1 MTLQVTPQPTPNP
14 NAYKFVLGGKRFDKP
29 VTFASAAAARG
40 TPFAEALFRIAEVQS
55 IFCTADFVTVTKGP
69 GGDWGRIV
77 PAATEALR
85 AHLH

>member
-1 MTLQVTPQPTPNP
+1 MPLQVTPHPTPNP
-14 NAYKFVLGGKRFDKP
+14 NAYKFVLGGKRFDKAA
-29 VTFASAAAARG
+29 TFASAEAAKG

-77 PAATEALR
+77 PAAAEALR
-85 AHLH
+85 DNL